1 MDRINYINNDKTYI
15 TDKMPGNFKWIGLI
29 KSAFPKSKI
38 IHVKRDKMDTCFSIY
53 KSYFANDTCSYS
65 YDTKNLVDFFN
76 LYELS
81 MKNWQKIFKNE
92 IYNCNYE
99 KMVNNLED
107 ETRKVLSYCEL
118 KWDENVLNF
127 HKNKRRVMTVSSAQI
142 REKIYSK
149 SINSWKNYKNE
160 LKDLFEKL

>member
-1 MDRINYINNDKTYI
+1 MKNCQ
-15 TDKMPGNFKWIGLI
+15 
-29 KSAFPKSKI
+29 KI
-38 IHVKRDKMDTCFSIY
+38 I
-53 KSYFANDTCSYS
+53 
-65 YDTKNLVDFFN
+65 
-76 LYELS
+76 
-81 MKNWQKIFKNE
+81 KNE

-107 ETRKVLSYCEL
+107 VTRKVLSYCEL